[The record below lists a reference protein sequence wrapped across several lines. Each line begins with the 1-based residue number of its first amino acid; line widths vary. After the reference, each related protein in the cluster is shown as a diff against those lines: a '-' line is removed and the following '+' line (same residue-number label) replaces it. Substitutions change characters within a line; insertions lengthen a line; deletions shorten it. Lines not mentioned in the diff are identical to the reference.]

1 MGDLTGKTT
10 GERIKHFR
18 NRVGMSRAVL
28 GGLVGRGAEWVKA
41 VETGR
46 LQVPRLLMLLRI
58 ARALD
63 VRDLAELTGDG
74 YAVPVQ
80 AFTGEAHA
88 ALSAVQSALTDY
100 RFSAQDA
107 PVNVTHLQMRLDQAW
122 NVRHSSPDHRTAVGA
137 LLPDLIRDGQRA
149 VRTTK
154 GSEQRAARRVLAGMY
169 WLTDFYVA
177 YQPAPELVWLV
188 ADRAL
193 SEAQEADDPYGI
205 AGGAWALTGAL
216 RDTGRWEEAIT
227 VALGGA
233 RQLEPWLNR
242 TSDDD
247 WRGMWGALQFEV
259 GYVHARRGRHGEAWS
274 YWERAHEMARRLGP
288 RYRHVPTSFSTTVM
302 NAHAVTLDVELR
314 RPGDAMRTANG
325 FDANEIPSLA
335 RRSRHLIEVARAHH
349 QRHDQAGTYAMLHA
363 AERTAPDT
371 IRFNG
376 YARDMLLSLAA
387 APPTG
392 LRDDVHALCDR
403 VGVRP

>member
-1 MGDLTGKTT
+1 MGDLTGKIT

-18 NRVGMSRAVL
+18 NRVGMSRPVL
-28 GGLVGRGAEWVKA
+28 GGLVGRSAEWVKA

-46 LQVPRLLMLLRI
+46 LQVPRLPMLLRI

-88 ALSAVQSALTDY
+88 ALSAVQAALTDY

-107 PVNVTHLQMRLDQAW
+107 PVNVAYLQMRLDQAW

-149 VRTTK
+149 VRTMK
-154 GSEQRAARRVLAGMY
+154 GGERRSARRVLAGVY
-169 WLTDFYVA
+169 LLADFYVS

-188 ADRAL
+188 ADRAIT
-193 SEAQEADDPYGI
+193 EAQEADDPYGI

-233 RQLEPWLNR
+233 RQLEPWLTR

-247 WRGMWGALQFEV
+247 WRGMWGALQF
-259 GYVHARRGRHGEAWS
+259 GGGLCARSSRS
-274 YWERAHEMARRLGP
+274 AR
-288 RYRHVPTSFSTTVM
+288 
-302 NAHAVTLDVELR
+302 
-314 RPGDAMRTANG
+314 
-325 FDANEIPSLA
+325 
-335 RRSRHLIEVARAHH
+335 
-349 QRHDQAGTYAMLHA
+349 
-363 AERTAPDT
+363 
-371 IRFNG
+371 
-376 YARDMLLSLAA
+376 
-387 APPTG
+387 
-392 LRDDVHALCDR
+392 
-403 VGVRP
+403 

>member
-1 MGDLTGKTT
+1 
-10 GERIKHFR
+10 
-18 NRVGMSRAVL
+18 
-28 GGLVGRGAEWVKA
+28 VGRGAEWVKA

-46 LQVPRLLMLLRI
+46 LQVPRLSMLLRI
-58 ARALD
+58 ARVLD

-74 YAVPVQ
+74 HAVPVQ

-88 ALSAVQSALTDY
+88 ALSAVQAALTDY
-100 RFSAQDA
+100 RFSAQDV
-107 PVNVTHLQMRLDQAW
+107 PVNVAHLQVRLDQAW
-122 NVRHSSPDHRTAVGA
+122 TVRHASPDHRTAVGA

-154 GSEQRAARRVLAGMY
+154 DSERRAARRVLAGVY
-169 WLTDFYVA
+169 RLANFYVA
-177 YQPAPELVWLV
+177 FQPAPELVWLV
-188 ADRAL
+188 ADRAV
-193 SEAQEADDPYGI
+193 SEAQEADDPYAI
-205 AGGAWALTGAL
+205 AGGAWALTSVL
-216 RDTGRWEEAIT
+216 RETGRWEEAIT

-233 RQLEPWLNR
+233 RQLESWLPR
-242 TSDDD
+242 APDDD
-247 WRGMWGALQFEV
+247 WRGMWGALQVEV

-274 YWERAHEMARRLGP
+274 YWERANEMARRLGP
-288 RYRHVPTSFSTTVM
+288 GYRHIQTSFSTTVM

-325 FDANEIPSLA
+325 FDAHEIPSLA
-335 RRSRHLIEVARAHH
+335 RRSRHLIEVARVHH
-349 QRHDQAGTYAMLHA
+349 QRHDQASTYAMLHA

-376 YARDMLLSLAA
+376 FARDMLLSLAA

-392 LRDDVHALCDR
+392 LREDVHALCDR